1 MWRMLQHLKVHMVED
16 FSGMGGSVHMGVI
29 VQYCDTF

>member
-1 MWRMLQHLKVHMVED
+1 MLQHLKVHLVAED
-16 FSGMGGSVHMGVI
+16 FNGVGGSVHMGFI